1 MRRNGLFW
9 GTIILI
15 LGLMLLLQ
23 TLGIISMNVW
33 GVFWPLF
40 LILLGL
46 WFLLGSR
53 LRRGTFSSESLS
65 IPRGGASQASIE
77 FQHGAGKL
85 NVGSLPAGGAL
96 LEGTFTGGVT
106 HTSQPLGADLRVRLS
121 ADPGRSVGFP
131 WNWPE
136 GLRWDVRISQDIPLQ
151 LEFHTGAGENDIN
164 LADLNVKSLRL
175 ETGAS
180 SSRVTLPARAQ
191 YTRVDVKGGMTSIN
205 LIVPQG
211 VAAMIQAKT
220 GLSGVT
226 IDTNR
231 FPQQG
236 SSYISPG
243 YETSPNKVEIFIE
256 GGMGSFD
263 VR

>member
-1 MRRNGLFW
+1 MRRSGVFW

-15 LGLMLLLQ
+15 LGIMLLLQ
-23 TLGIISMNVW
+23 TLGIISVSVW
-33 GVFWPLF
+33 TIFWPLF
-40 LILLGL
+40 LIALGV
-46 WFLLGSR
+46 WFLFSSR
-53 LRRGTFSSESLS
+53 WRRGTAQAENLS
-65 IPRGGASQASIE
+65 IPRDGASQASIE
-77 FQHGAGKL
+77 FHHGAGKL
-85 NVGSLPAGGAL
+85 DVGSLMGGTAL
-96 LEGTFTGGVT
+96 LEGTFVGGVS
-106 HTSQPLGADLRVRLS
+106 HTAQPFGSEMRVRLS
-121 ADPGRSVGFP
+121 ADPVHPWGP

-136 GLRWDVRISQDIPLQ
+136 GLRWDVRLTQDLPLQ
-151 LEFHTGAGENDIN
+151 LVFHTGAGESDIN

-180 SSRVTLPARAQ
+180 STRVILPARAQ
-191 YTRVDVKGGMTSIN
+191 YTRVDAKAGMAAVNMT
-205 LIVPQG
+205 VPQG

-220 GLSGVT
+220 GLAGVT

-236 SSYISPG
+236 STYVSPDFG
-243 YETSPNKVEIFIE
+243 TAPNKVEIYIE

>member
-1 MRRNGLFW
+1 
-9 GTIILI
+9 
-15 LGLMLLLQ
+15 MLLLQ
-23 TLGIISMNVW
+23 TLGIISISVW
-33 GVFWPLF
+33 SVFWPLF

-53 LRRGTFSSESLS
+53 WRRGTFSSESLS
-65 IPRGGASQASIE
+65 IPRDSASQASIE

-85 NVGSLPAGGAL
+85 NVGSLPPGGAL
-96 LEGTFTGGVT
+96 LEGTFIGGVS
-106 HTSQPLGADLRVRLS
+106 HTAQPLGSEMRVRLS
-121 ADPGRSVGFP
+121 ADPVHPWGP

-136 GLRWDVRISQDIPLQ
+136 GLRWDVRIAQDMPLQ

-191 YTRVDVKGGMTSIN
+191 YTRADVKGGMTSIN

-211 VAAMIQAKT
+211 VAAMIQVKT
-220 GLSGVT
+220 GLSGVN

-236 SSYISPG
+236 SMYVSPG
-243 YETSPNKVEIFIE
+243 YETAPNKVEIFIE